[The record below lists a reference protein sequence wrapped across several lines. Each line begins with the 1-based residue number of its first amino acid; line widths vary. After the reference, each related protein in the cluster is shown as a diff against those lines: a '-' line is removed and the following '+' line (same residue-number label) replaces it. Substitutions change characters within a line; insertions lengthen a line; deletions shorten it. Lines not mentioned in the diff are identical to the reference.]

1 MNARIVPRTGRRM
14 TAALSVAVL
23 AFALTACAVRPS
35 DTAIGTWRPPPAAAA
50 PELSVSSEAS
60 ASPEWPYPGQRLRN
74 DEVHV
79 QARFALLPGAHTF
92 NERVDA
98 LVRGAIAQAGGD
110 YRPQV
115 FPPGS
120 GLGER
125 GCVAGSSRWPAA
137 EFLADPRTGPA
148 GGSGVAIACDAIA
161 AFGSI
166 AGQTIRTVAGPGADG
181 AASDTMV
188 TLYADVASGGVVE
201 GRELWR
207 EGAAERIWI
216 ETAERMRRGAG
227 ALSTA
232 PLAPPDAEQVALV
245 DAALAHPVVTA
256 DGGLGIVVPAGLTA
270 PELIA
275 LGVPATT
282 EPTAVVVRGELL
294 GAVASETGAA
304 YAGAAT
310 EPFQGPPARPEDGV
324 DCTLM
329 PCVALT
335 YDDGPSGLT
344 ERLLDSLHERG
355 APATFF
361 VLAGAARSHAEVVH
375 RAVDED
381 HEIATHTWSHP
392 QLPKLTPEEVEKE
405 VRGSADAIS
414 ALIGKPVTMFRPP
427 YGEWNQAVLDVAGL
441 PAILW
446 DVDTNDWR
454 GRTVEELTTTAVD
467 GAVPGSIVLFH
478 DTHESSVDAAPGI
491 VDGLRDR
498 GFTPVT
504 VTRLFG
510 GHIPPGAH
518 RTG

>member
-1 MNARIVPRTGRRM
+1 MRVRSAPRTGRR
-14 TAALSVAVL
+14 TAGAPLVAVL
-23 AFALTACAVRPS
+23 AIVLTACAIRPS
-35 DTAIGTWRPPPAAAA
+35 DTAVGPWTPPPAAAS
-50 PELSVSSEAS
+50 PELSVSSETS
-60 ASPEWPYPGQRLRN
+60 ASPAWPYPGQRLRN
-74 DEVHV
+74 DDVHV
-79 QARFALLPGAHTF
+79 QARFALLPGAHAF

-98 LVRGAIAQAGGD
+98 LVRGAIAQAGGE

-120 GLGER
+120 GMGDR

-148 GGSGVAIACDAIA
+148 DGSGVAIACEAIA

-181 AASDTMV
+181 SIADSV
-188 TLYADVASGGVVE
+188 ITLYADVASGSVVE
-201 GRELWR
+201 GRELWS
-207 EGAAERIWI
+207 EGAAARIWT

-232 PLAPPDAEQVALV
+232 PLAQPDAAQVALV

-256 DGGLGIVVPAGLTA
+256 DGGLGIVVAAGITA
-270 PELIA
+270 PELAA
-275 LGVPATT
+275 LGVAATT

-294 GAVASETGAA
+294 GAVASETGVAF
-304 YAGAAT
+304 AGSAT

-324 DCTLM
+324 DCTLV

-335 YDDGPSGLT
+335 YDDGPTGLT
-344 ERLLDSLHERG
+344 GRLLDSLHERG

-361 VLAGAARSHAEVVH
+361 VLAGAAQSRSETVH
-375 RAVDED
+375 RALDEG

-427 YGEWNQAVLDVAGL
+427 YGEWNQAVLDVARL

-454 GRTVEELTTTAVD
+454 GRTVEELTATAVD
-467 GAVPGSIVLFH
+467 GAQPGSIVLFH
-478 DTHESSVDAAPGI
+478 DTHEPSVDAAAGV

-510 GHIPPGAH
+510 GHVPPGAH